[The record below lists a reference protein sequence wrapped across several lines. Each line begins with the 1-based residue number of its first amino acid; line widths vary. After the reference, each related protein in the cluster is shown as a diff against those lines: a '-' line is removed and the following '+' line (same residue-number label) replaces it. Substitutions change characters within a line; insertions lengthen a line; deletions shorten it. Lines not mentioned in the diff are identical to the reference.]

1 MKISCQREELHSSLT
16 IPPFSP
22 ILPFLE
28 KNSHPHP
35 CRQIKGSLS
44 QLTLCKRRRFQTMQG
59 NTGVTHQMLH

>member
-1 MKISCQREELHSSLT
+1 MKISCQKEELHSSLT
-16 IPPFSP
+16 IP
-22 ILPFLE
+22 PFLE

-59 NTGVTHQMLH
+59 NNGVTHRMLH